1 VLRANPNPNANP
13 NQVHGASYDV
23 REVVR
28 AVLQRNAS
36 SVIALKL
43 DVEGLCSVH
52 PNPNPHLSPE
62 ILTLTLTRSRSR
74 TRTLSL

>member
-1 VLRANPNPNANP
+1 MRANPNPNANP
-13 NQVHGASYDV
+13 SQVHGASYDV

-43 DVEGLCSVH
+43 DVEGL
-52 PNPNPHLSPE
+52 
-62 ILTLTLTRSRSR
+62 
-74 TRTLSL
+74 

>member
-1 VLRANPNPNANP
+1 MVRANPNPNANP
-13 NQVHGASYDV
+13 IQVHGASYDV

-43 DVEGLCSVH
+43 DVEGDEFWMLDL
-52 PNPNPHLSPE
+52 LSREPQ
-62 ILTLTLTRSRSR
+62 LLVRVRVGAVVYGHD
-74 TRTLSL
+74 

>member
-1 VLRANPNPNANP
+1 MLRANPNPNANP

-43 DVEGLCSVH
+43 DVEGDEFWM
-52 PNPNPHLSPE
+52 P
-62 ILTLTLTRSRSR
+62 
-74 TRTLSL
+74 

>member
-1 VLRANPNPNANP
+1 M
-13 NQVHGASYDV
+13 HGASYDV

-52 PNPNPHLSPE
+52 PSPK
-62 ILTLTLTRSRSR
+62 TLTLPLKS
-74 TRTLSL
+74 

>member
-1 VLRANPNPNANP
+1 MLRANPNPNANP

-52 PNPNPHLSPE
+52 PSPK
-62 ILTLTLTRSRSR
+62 TLTLPLKS
-74 TRTLSL
+74 